1 MEKVLIVDDEPFI
14 RKMMED
20 MLRTLGYEPVSAEN
34 GKKALEIL
42 EKENIGIVFMD
53 IEMPVM
59 DGITAVKKIREKN
72 IDSIVI
78 MLTAYRDEETMKR
91 SAEVG
96 ADDFLTKPVN
106 LAELS
111 ARLNLAKKARFF
123 YSSRRA
129 LLSYYET
136 SLSLSKETIAK
147 LMEENTS
154 LSFELLEKINLLSEF
169 RDDETHEHTVRV
181 GNLSELIA
189 VSLGKSGEYAY
200 TIKLA
205 APLHDIGK
213 VGIPDR
219 ILLKPGRLTPE
230 EFEMMKK
237 HTIIGERILRNSH
250 SPILKMA
257 SVIALTHHER
267 WDGKG
272 YPQGLKGE
280 EIPLEGRIVGV
291 VDAIDAMLS
300 KRPYKDPMPPEEVKK
315 ELLRCKGTQFDPNLV
330 DVALNIWGKIIEI
343 EKSAFI

>member
-20 MLRTLGYEPVSAEN
+20 MLRTLEYEPILAEN
-34 GKKALEIL
+34 GERALEIL
-42 EKENIGIVFMD
+42 EKEHIEIVLMD

-72 IDSIVI
+72 IDTIVI
-78 MLTAYRDEETMKR
+78 MLTAYRDEETMRR

-106 LAELS
+106 LTELS

-154 LSFELLEKINLLSEF
+154 LSFELLEKINLLAEF
-169 RDDETHEHTVRV
+169 RDDETHEHTLRV

-189 VSLGKSGEYAY
+189 VSLGKSGEYSY

-213 VGIPDR
+213 VGIPDG
-219 ILLKPGRLTPE
+219 ILLKPGKLTPE

-237 HTIIGERILRNSH
+237 HTIIGERILRDSH
-250 SPILKMA
+250 SPILRMA

-272 YPQGLKGE
+272 YPQGLKRE
-280 EIPLEGRIVGV
+280 EIPLEGRIVGI

-300 KRPYKDPMPPEEVKK
+300 KRPYKDSMPEEEVKK

-330 DVALNIWGKIIEI
+330 DLVLSIWEKIIEI
-343 EKSAFI
+343 EKSSFI